1 MRGVDVNVLV
11 YAHRSDTEDHRAFRA
26 WLDDAR
32 QGEEPLAVSD
42 MVLSGFIRVVTHPRV
57 FADPTPAEQAW
68 AFAEA
73 IRSCPAAV
81 QFAPGKRHWDIF
93 RRLCVATGARG
104 NQVPDAFLAALAIES
119 NATWMTADRGF
130 ARYPGLR
137 WAHPLDR

>member
-11 YAHRSDTEDHRAFRA
+11 YAHRSDSESHQAFRA

-32 QGEEPLAVSD
+32 QGDEPLGASD
-42 MVLSGFIRVVTHPRV
+42 TVLSGFVRVVTHPKV
-57 FADPTPAEQAW
+57 FADPTPAEHAW

-73 IRSCPAAV
+73 VRTCPAAV
-81 QFAPGKRHWDIF
+81 RILPGRRHWGIF
-93 RRLCVATGARG
+93 RRLCATTEARG

-137 WAHPLDR
+137 WAHPLDP